1 MDLEGLRTF
10 LVLANTKNY
19 TRAAG
24 QLFVAQSTVTN
35 RIAELERELGVNLFD
50 RTNRKVELTQEGEKF
65 RIYAGNV
72 MELTESSLAE
82 ITAAKH
88 FDNHI
93 RIGSADSIYE
103 GHLAEKILRYR
114 KEHPRDS
121 LRISIGVTSHLLE
134 QLQADMLDVVFTYLP
149 LIKSGYHSELYKKD
163 ALVLVTDAANERYKK
178 GITEQQ
184 LMGVRYLMCNFA
196 LQEVG
201 QYIRKLFPRFH
212 QFELEID
219 DCMKI
224 VPFLLHQDTYTFLPE
239 DMAEPYLERG
249 ELREIPLLD
258 FSTPVINSYII
269 CKRGQ
274 GNVPVDSF
282 MASVVSKN

>member
-1 MDLEGLRTF
+1 MDMEDLRTF

-19 TRAAG
+19 TRAARE
-24 QLFVAQSTVTN
+24 LFVAQSTVTN
-35 RIAELERELGVNLFD
+35 RIAELEKELGVSLFD
-50 RTNRKVELTQEGEKF
+50 RTSRKVELTTEGGKF
-65 RIYAGNV
+65 RIYAENV

-82 ITAAKH
+82 ITSAKR
-88 FDNHI
+88 FDNHL

-103 GHLAEKILRYR
+103 GHLALQILKYR
-114 KEHPRDS
+114 QEHPRDS
-121 LRISIGVTSHLLE
+121 LRISIGVTNHLLE

-149 LIKSGYHSELYKKD
+149 LGKSGYHSELYKTD
-163 ALVLVTDAANERYKK
+163 ALVLVTDARNEQFRD

-184 LMGVRYLMCNFA
+184 LVGVNYLMCNFA

-224 VPFLLHQDTYTFLPE
+224 VPFLLHQDTYTFLPK
-239 DMAEPYLERG
+239 DMARPYIERG

-258 FSTPVINSYII
+258 FSTPLINSYII
-269 CKRGQ
+269 CKESAREMCRRM
-274 GNVPVDSF
+274 F
-282 MASVVSKN
+282 M

>member
-1 MDLEGLRTF
+1 MDLDGLRTF

-19 TRAAG
+19 TRAAS

-35 RIAELERELGVNLFD
+35 RIAELERELGVSLFD

-72 MELTESSLAE
+72 LELTESSFAE
-82 ITAAKH
+82 ITSAKR
-88 FDNHI
+88 FDSHL

-103 GHLAEKILRYR
+103 GHLAERILRYR
-114 KEHPRDS
+114 QEHPRVS
-121 LRISIGVTSHLLE
+121 LRISIGVTSHLLD
-134 QLQADMLDVVFTYLP
+134 QLQSDMLDVVFTYLP

-163 ALVLVTDAANERYKK
+163 ALVLVTDAGNEQYKE

-184 LMGVRYLMCNFA
+184 LTGVNYLMCNFA

-224 VPFLLHQDTYTFLPE
+224 VPFLLHQDTYTFLPR
-239 DMAEPYLERG
+239 DMAEPYTVRG

-258 FSTPVINSYII
+258 FRTPVINSYII
-269 CKRGQ
+269 CKKSVEKMCRGI
-274 GNVPVDSF
+274 F
-282 MASVVSKN
+282 M

>member
-1 MDLEGLRTF
+1 MDMEGLRTF

-35 RIAELERELGVNLFD
+35 RIAELERELGVNLFA
-50 RTNRKVELTQEGEKF
+50 RTNRKVELTREGERF
-65 RIYAGNV
+65 RIYADNV
-72 MELTESSLAE
+72 IALTESSLAE
-82 ITAAKH
+82 ITAAKR
-88 FDNHI
+88 FDNYL

-103 GHLAEKILRYR
+103 GHLAPRILQYR
-114 KEHPRDS
+114 KENPRDS

-149 LIKSGYHSELYKKD
+149 LNKSKYHSELYKQD
-163 ALVLVTDAANERYKK
+163 ALVLVTDAVNETYRD

-184 LMGVRYLMCNFA
+184 LTGVNYLMCNFA

-224 VPFLLHQDTYTFLPE
+224 VPFLLHQDTYTFLPK
-239 DMAEPYLERG
+239 DMAEPYIARG
-249 ELREIPLLD
+249 EFREIPLLD
-258 FSTPVINSYII
+258 FRTPVINSYII
-269 CKRGQ
+269 YKKSAE
-274 GNVPVDSF
+274 VPCRKVF
-282 MASVVSKN
+282 FGE

>member
-19 TRAAG
+19 TRAAS

-35 RIAELERELGVNLFD
+35 RISELERELGVNLFD
-50 RTNRKVELTQEGEKF
+50 RTNRKVELTLEGEKF

-82 ITAAKH
+82 ITEAKR
-88 FDNHI
+88 FDSHL

-103 GHLAEKILRYR
+103 GHLAARILRYH

-121 LRISIGVTSHLLE
+121 LRISIGVTNHLLE
-134 QLQADMLDVVFTYLP
+134 QLQADMLDVVFAYLP
-149 LIKSGYHSELYKKD
+149 LSKAGYHSELYKKD
-163 ALVLVTDAANERYKK
+163 ELVLVTDVGNSQYQA
-178 GITEQQ
+178 GITEQK
-184 LMGVRYLMCNFA
+184 LTEVNYLMCNFA

-201 QYIRKLFPRFH
+201 RYIRKLFPRFH

-224 VPFLLHQDTYTFLPE
+224 VPFLLHQEAYTFLPK
-239 DMAEPYLERG
+239 DMAKPYIERG

-258 FSTPVINSYII
+258 FRTPVINSYII
-269 CKRGQ
+269 CKKSVEEICRRI
-274 GNVPVDSF
+274 F
-282 MASVVSKN
+282 M

>member
-1 MDLEGLRTF
+1 MDMEGLRTF

-19 TRAAG
+19 TRAAA

-35 RIAELERELGVNLFD
+35 RIAELERELGVSLFD
-50 RTNRKVELTQEGEKF
+50 RTNRKVGLTLEGEKF
-65 RIYAGNV
+65 RIYADNV
-72 MELTESSLAE
+72 MELTESALAE
-82 ITAAKH
+82 ITEAKR
-88 FDNHI
+88 FDSHL

-103 GHLAEKILRYR
+103 GHLASKILLYR
-114 KEHPRDS
+114 QDHPRDS

-134 QLQADMLDVVFTYLP
+134 QLQADMLDVVFVYLP
-149 LIKSGYHSELYKKD
+149 LAKSGYHSKLYKKD
-163 ALVLVTDAANERYKK
+163 ELVLVTDVDNDQYKD

-184 LMGVRYLMCNFA
+184 LTGVNYLMCNFA

-224 VPFLLHQDTYTFLPE
+224 VPFLLHQDTYTFLPK
-239 DMAEPYLERG
+239 DMAEPYIARG
-249 ELREIPLLD
+249 ELREIRLLD
-258 FSTPVINSYII
+258 FRTPVINSYII
-269 CKRGQ
+269 CKR
-274 GNVPVDSF
+274 SAEEMCRRIF
-282 MASVVSKN
+282 M